1 MLEQPGTGWQ
11 AENKARPFVGVLP
24 LEPGSMFEPV
34 ELGRT
39 TAGNLQRVGKQVV
52 LEEVV
57 VGWEVGGSL
66 QEDTGD
72 Q

>member
-1 MLEQPGTGWQ
+1 M
-11 AENKARPFVGVLP
+11 
-24 LEPGSMFEPV
+24 
-34 ELGRT
+34 